1 MAGIYITMSA
11 ILPFAFDWFIFVR
24 AIFGHS
30 DFTPSYARRALTLV
44 FRLKKKK
51 SVYLW
56 AFTSRSRDW
65 IGGENGNIFVF
76 CGIFHSFSLD
86 I

>member
-51 SVYLW
+51 KVCTCGHLHLDLEIGLVEKMEISLFSVE
-56 AFTSRSRDW
+56 FST
-65 IGGENGNIFVF
+65 VF
-76 CGIFHSFSLD
+76 P
-86 I
+86 